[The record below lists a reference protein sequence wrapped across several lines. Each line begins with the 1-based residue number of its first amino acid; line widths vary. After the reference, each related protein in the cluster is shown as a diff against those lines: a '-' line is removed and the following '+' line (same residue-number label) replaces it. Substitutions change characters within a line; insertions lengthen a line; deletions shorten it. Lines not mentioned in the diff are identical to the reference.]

1 MKLQRKSYFYLDESE
16 NLHVS
21 VHHTKDGKICRYHI
35 LKDKISRQA
44 AAYASIKIDLIECK
58 QSIEYLKSIK
68 EISQIPKFAKT
79 SLLFSSVILYAKCFT
94 SGEGRG
100 TSIQKKDVFKGINP
114 SHINFHHEVI
124 KLRNKYLAHAGNSN
138 HESRALILTLNPD
151 VENKRIEETKFVGIK
166 LKDDDS
172 NLDSYID
179 LFDVV
184 ISHVDSKIENLKSKI
199 QDEVDKLDINDIYD
213 NSKLPEKDK
222 LIEISLGDASDT

>member
-1 MKLQRKSYFYLDESE
+1 MKKSRKSAFYLDESE

-21 VHHTKDGKICRYHI
+21 VHLTEDGKICRYHI
-35 LKDKISRQA
+35 LKDQISRQA
-44 AAYASIKIDLIECK
+44 AAYASIKIDLTECK

-68 EISQIPKFAKT
+68 EISQIPKFVKT
-79 SLLFSSVILYAKCFT
+79 SLLFSSVILYAKCFS

-100 TSIQKKDVFKGINP
+100 TSIQKEEVFKGINP
-114 SHINFHHEVI
+114 SHINFHEEVI
-124 KLRNKYLAHAGNSN
+124 ELRNKYLAHAGNSN
-138 HESRALILTLNPD
+138 HESRAVILILNPD
-151 VENKRIEETKFVGIK
+151 LENKRIEGPKFAGIK

-184 ISHVDSKIENLKSKI
+184 ISHVDSKFEKLKSKI

-222 LIEISLGDASDT
+222 FIEISLGDASET